1 MSPNFNSKGGI
12 MKKYETA
19 IILAGGKSSRM
30 GFDKQFLTF
39 NNKKIIDTIIEQLEK
54 EFQEII
60 IVTNK
65 PEEYKNYSQKIF
77 TDEIINK
84 GPLGGIY
91 TGLKKSTSNYA
102 FITACDMPNINLDY
116 IQYMKEIIEKNLV
129 DICITKIGD
138 NIEPFH
144 GFYSKEIV
152 EDIKEYLFLGRRDIK
167 GLVKELNTY
176 YISERIFKKYNP
188 DLSIFINLN
197 TQEDLNGIIK
207 TFGGIK

>member
-84 GPLGGIY
+84 ETLGGIY
-91 TGLKKSTSNYA
+91 TG
-102 FITACDMPNINLDY
+102 
-116 IQYMKEIIEKNLV
+116 
-129 DICITKIGD
+129 
-138 NIEPFH
+138 
-144 GFYSKEIV
+144 
-152 EDIKEYLFLGRRDIK
+152 
-167 GLVKELNTY
+167 
-176 YISERIFKKYNP
+176 
-188 DLSIFINLN
+188 
-197 TQEDLNGIIK
+197 
-207 TFGGIK
+207 